1 MFDTMTM
8 TKVIGAFCGAL
19 LIFMLG
25 NWAGMALYT
34 TGGGHGDEHA
44 ASYVIEVESD
54 DDAPAEEEG
63 PTFEELLASADVGK
77 GAKVF
82 GKCKAC
88 HKLDGSNGTG
98 PHLDGVVGRDIGSVA
113 DFSYSGVLSEMEGNW
128 TPEHLSAFLENP
140 KGYAPGTKMSFAG
153 LKDMEDR
160 CRRDRLPGIA
170 GRLRSRHIP
179 CWGLNFGPSAAMSAA
194 FCIGKRLV
202 TSSHAISS

>member
-8 TKVIGAFCGAL
+8 VKAFGWLCASL
-19 LIFMLG
+19 LIYLMI
-25 NWAGMALYT
+25 NWGAESLYAM
-34 TGGGHGDEHA
+34 GGSSHGEGEEHA
-44 ASYVIEVESD
+44 KGYVIEVA
-54 DDAPAEEEG
+54 DAEGGAEEE
-63 PTFEELLASADVGK
+63 EEQVPFAEYLAAADPAK
-77 GAKVF
+77 GERVF

-153 LKDMEDR
+153 LRKVEDR
-160 CRRDRLPGIA
+160 ANVVAYLTQHP
-170 GRLRSRHIP
+170 
-179 CWGLNFGPSAAMSAA
+179 
-194 FCIGKRLV
+194 
-202 TSSHAISS
+202 

>member
-1 MFDTMTM
+1 MFDTMTT

-25 NWAGMALYT
+25 NWAAMALYT

-54 DDAPAEEEG
+54 DEAPSEEAG

-88 HKLDGSNGTG
+88 HKIEPGANATG
-98 PHLDGVVGRDIGSVA
+98 PTLHAVVGRAVDSV
-113 DFSYSGVLSEMEGNW
+113 DGFSYSGALEAVGEQW
-128 TPEHLSAFLENP
+128 TPENLNVFLADP
-140 KGYAPGTKMSFAG
+140 KGTAPGTKMSFAG
-153 LKDMEDR
+153 LKKETDR
-160 CRRDRLPGIA
+160 ANLIA
-170 GRLRSRHIP
+170 YLST
-179 CWGLNFGPSAAMSAA
+179 LE
-194 FCIGKRLV
+194 
-202 TSSHAISS
+202 